1 MWIENEPSGKFKYRE
16 TYTDPLTGKN
26 KTASLTYT
34 KKATRGSKL
43 WNEMA
48 MKLQQKIDDKMSEY
62 NANSDNLT
70 LRELLENWLVGY
82 EETVKRSTYLRTI
95 TNVKTLNK
103 HLGDYLVE
111 KLEAYHFNRFYDK
124 LLTDKTHKY
133 ASVQQIHSI
142 VKRVMI
148 HAYKYYGI
156 DKSELSRLL
165 EVPNKNVSKKD
176 EYKFLERHEL
186 KQVINY
192 LENKDKLMYAR
203 MVQIMANCGMRYGE
217 LVSVD
222 YKEDINFQDNS
233 MVIRKTYNFD
243 TNEFTSTKTDRE
255 RIIYF
260 SDGVAKTIK
269 KQMQHS
275 QLRTIKHNL
284 NRETNLLFT
293 SVNGRPPL
301 ITDFN
306 RWLGRVPGIDKRI
319 TTHIFRH
326 TFISLAIEQGMSK
339 ELIQQQVGHV
349 DNKMIDTIYS
359 HVTAGRTEQQK
370 KAMLDFKIV

>member
-48 MKLQQKIDDKMSEY
+48 MKLQKKIDDKLSEY

-370 KAMLDFKIV
+370 KAILDFKIV

>member
-48 MKLQQKIDDKMSEY
+48 MKLQQKIDDKLSEY

-370 KAMLDFKIV
+370 KAILDFKIV

>member
-48 MKLQQKIDDKMSEY
+48 MKLQQKIDDKLSEY

-176 EYKFLERHEL
+176 EYKFLERHKL

>member
-48 MKLQQKIDDKMSEY
+48 MKLQQKIDDKLSEY

-82 EETVKRSTYLRTI
+82 EETVKRSTYLRTL
-95 TNVKTLNK
+95 TNVKTLNN
-103 HLGDYLVE
+103 HLGDHLVE
-111 KLEAYHFNRFYDK
+111 RLEAYHFNRFYDK
-124 LLTDKTHKY
+124 LLSDKTHKY

-142 VKRVMI
+142 VKRAML
-148 HAYKYYGI
+148 HAYKFYGI

-165 EVPNKNVSKKD
+165 EVPNKNMSKKD

-186 KQVINY
+186 KQVIDY
-192 LENKDKLMYAR
+192 LTRKDKLMYSR

-233 MVIRKTYNFD
+233 IRIRRTYNFD
-243 TNEFTSTKTDRE
+243 TNEFGSTKTNRE
-255 RIIYF
+255 RTIYF
-260 SDGVAKTIK
+260 SDGVAKVIR
-269 KQMQHS
+269 KQIQHS
-275 QLRTIKHNL
+275 KLRTIKHNL
-284 NRETNLLFT
+284 DRETHLLFT

>member
-26 KTASLTYT
+26 KTTSLTYT

-48 MKLQQKIDDKMSEY
+48 MKLQQKIDDKLSEY

>member
-48 MKLQQKIDDKMSEY
+48 MKLQQKIDDKLSEY